1 MKNKILIIVYVLS
14 LSEEYE
20 IYIPTNESVKEV
32 VNLIVRSIYEL
43 SDGRLN
49 LENNYCLLDCDSNVL
64 YNYSSIIRDTNIV
77 NGKKTI
83 LI

>member
-1 MKNKILIIVYVLS
+1 MKNKILIKIYVIA

-20 IYIPTNESVKEV
+20 IYIPTNESVKTVIE
-32 VNLIVRSIYEL
+32 LIVKSVSEL

-49 LENNYCLLDCDSNVL
+49 VNDQYCLMDCETNIL
-64 YNYSSIIRDTNIV
+64 YNFPLIIRDTNIM
-77 NGKKTI
+77 NAKKLF